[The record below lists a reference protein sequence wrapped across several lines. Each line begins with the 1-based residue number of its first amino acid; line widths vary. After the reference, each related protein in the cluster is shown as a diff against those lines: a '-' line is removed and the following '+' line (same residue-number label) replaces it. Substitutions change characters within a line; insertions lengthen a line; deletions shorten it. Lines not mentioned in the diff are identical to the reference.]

1 MIALLIKKTI
11 STAKFESPSYFSA
24 KIAVVLPAGIPAKT
38 VATAVTN
45 GGRLTIAQLN
55 KTNKGIKIQTDKT
68 IVEGQSIYNI
78 SNFDFCQDSTYYNH

>member
-1 MIALLIKKTI
+1 MIAAVDKKTI

-55 KTNKGIKIQTDKT
+55 KTNKGIKIKR
-68 IVEGQSIYNI
+68 IKL
-78 SNFDFCQDSTYYNH
+78 